1 MAPSTRV
8 SAKVT
13 ETPESQINPEQEVP
27 SQVSDPPFNPATTST
42 DDLAALQR
50 QLAMA
55 ELREKK
61 RAVGL
66 PTQRLWERERPNS
79 APSNPVP
86 NALGLAHLTLI
97 VLKVAKELA
106 GVSVKDVTDIFTGR
120 ASYQAALLVYI
131 SLTSSTDTL

>member
-8 SAKVT
+8 SAKAT

-66 PTQRLWERERPNS
+66 PTQRLWERERRNYGSLQPG
-79 APSNPVP
+79 PQRIGP
-86 NALGLAHLTLI
+86 GL
-97 VLKVAKELA
+97 LKVAKELA

-120 ASYQAALLVYI
+120 ASYQAALPVYI